1 MNYDETMAYI
11 DSLAPTILNPDLT
24 RFAAFMKLHGSAQ
37 DAIPS
42 FHVAGTNGKG
52 SVVAM
57 IDSALRAAGYS
68 VGRYTGPHLLR
79 WNERFHL
86 NGKPISDERFA
97 ELATKLRGMSEQF
110 GRQNPE
116 MGALTWFE
124 VLTAMAFFYFAEANV
139 DYCVYEVGLGGRW
152 DATNV
157 LNHPLVSVITTIDY
171 DHTHILG
178 NTLEKIAGEKAGI
191 VKHGVPLVTGT
202 TGVALETIRAKCT
215 EYGAPLHVCNAS
227 NADYQHFNAAVAK
240 AALQVAGLPT
250 ALGPVYWPGRF
261 QYIPDER
268 LILDGA
274 HNVAGGR
281 ALRQALDERFPN
293 EPRIFVLG
301 FFQNKDVVGALEAL
315 LRPGDRVVASQANTT
330 RAVCDRNVIM
340 EHARQLGAEAQTADT
355 LREAFEKAKK
365 TKSGNDLVIATGSF
379 ATVKET
385 MLAMGWKTVEDGLKI
400 TCPLA

>member
-1 MNYDETMAYI
+1 MNYDEALAYI
-11 DSLAPTILNPDLT
+11 DSLTPTILNPDLT
-24 RFAAFMKLHGSAQ
+24 RFAAFMKQHGSLQ
-37 DAIPS
+37 DSIPS

-57 IDSALRAAGYS
+57 IDSALRSAGYN

-79 WNERFHL
+79 WNERFHV

-97 ELATKLRGMSEQF
+97 ELATKVRALSEDF
-110 GRQNPE
+110 GRQNPQL
-116 MGALTWFE
+116 GSLTWFE
-124 VLTAMAFFYFAEANV
+124 LLTAMSFFLFVEAKV
-139 DYCVYEVGLGGRW
+139 DYAVFEVGLGGRW

-178 NTLEKIAGEKAGI
+178 DTLEKIAGEKAGI
-191 VKHGVPLVTGT
+191 VKRGVPVVTGT
-202 TGVALETIRAKCT
+202 NGVALETIRAKCT
-215 EYGAPLHVCNAS
+215 EYGAPLSVCEECNTE
-227 NADYQHFNAAVAK
+227 YQHFNASVAK
-240 AALQVAGLPT
+240 LALQVAGLPT

-261 QYIPDER
+261 QFIPDER

-293 EPRIFVLG
+293 ERRIFVLG
-301 FFQNKDVVGALEAL
+301 FFQNKDVGGALEAL
-315 LRPGDRVVASQANTT
+315 LRPGDRVVASQAKTT
-330 RAVCDRNVIM
+330 RAVCDRNLIV
-340 EHARQLGAEAQTADT
+340 EYARRLGAEAEAADT
-355 LREAFEKAKK
+355 LREAFERAKK
-365 TKSGNDLVIATGSF
+365 TKSGTDVVIATGSF

-385 MLAMGWKTVEDGLKI
+385 MSAMGWKTVEDGLKV